1 MNNHVD
7 CIYKKCITK
16 LGMLYKVRSF
26 ISKDTALL
34 IYKTMIRP
42 YMDYSDFIVDSAHV
56 SKVDRLDYL
65 QERMV
70 RLIEYCPIKNSRENI
85 EVLLLKYKIEP
96 LKIR

>member
-34 IYKTMIRP
+34 IYKTMICP
-42 YMDYSDFIVDSAHV
+42 YMDYGDFIVDSAHV
-56 SKVDRLDYL
+56 SKVDKLAGWG
-65 QERMV
+65 
-70 RLIEYCPIKNSRENI
+70 
-85 EVLLLKYKIEP
+85 
-96 LKIR
+96 